1 MPLTGV
7 QGRFVVKLNL
17 RGGVDEIKKDRNPIP
32 EVMEVEGTLVGENK
46 HCLGIPRKKG
56 DWVYGRKYG

>member
-1 MPLTGV
+1 M
-7 QGRFVVKLNL
+7 KLNL

-56 DWVYGRKYG
+56 DWVYSRKYG